1 MKKNKSE
8 IFDLP
13 LSFYLTRKYTVFC
26 FKRFYNE
33 FIVVGREN
41 IPTDVSII
49 FAPNHINALMDAI
62 AVHSV
67 VSDKLSLIFL
77 ARADIFKNKT
87 AANFLR
93 FTKIVPAFRMR
104 DGIENLFKNDE
115 IFDQCVNILQHNA
128 ALGIMPEGNQ
138 GEQRKLRPIVK
149 GIFRIAFS
157 AQQQYGLNPCVKIV
171 PIGIDL
177 GDYVKFGKHIIIS
190 IGKPIEISDYMSMF
204 ADNPVN
210 ATNEIRNRLRD
221 DLNGLSLNLASE
233 KYYECFEIAVEVVNE
248 SMVEDLHLPD
258 NTVYRF
264 VARQKIAKRLIE
276 IEKNYPSKIE
286 DLNSLCTEYQ
296 ANLNQFKLKDWLFER
311 KNSKENLIL
320 SDLLLLFWTFPFY
333 IYGFI
338 LNILP
343 FYTPVFIRKNILKA
357 KDIGFFSSLHFG
369 LALLTFP
376 LFYTLQ
382 TLLFS
387 FFVSSTWWAVI
398 LFLVCQYPF
407 GKWAFY
413 WHKKF
418 VKLRAKL
425 HFARLNKNQISEIED
440 LVHLRNQIIDIVLNR
455 L

>member
-26 FKRFYNE
+26 FKRFYSE

-41 IPTDVSII
+41 IPTDAPVI

-67 VSDKLSLIFL
+67 VSDKLPLIFL

-87 AANFLR
+87 IAKIMR
-93 FTKIVPAFRMR
+93 FMKIMPAFRMR
-104 DGIENLFKNDE
+104 DGIENLSKNDE
-115 IFDQCVNILQHNA
+115 IFNQCVDILQHNA

-157 AQQQYGLNPCVKIV
+157 AQQQYGLNPGVKIV
-171 PIGIDL
+171 PVGIDL
-177 GDYVKFGKHIIIS
+177 GDYVKFGKHLIIS

-204 ADNPVN
+204 ADNPVI
-210 ATNEIRNRLRD
+210 ATNEIRNKLHD
-221 DLNGLSLNLASE
+221 DLNNLSLNLASD
-233 KYYECFEIAVEVVNE
+233 KFYDCFEIATKVANE
-248 SMVEDLHLPD
+248 SMVEEFNLPD

-264 VARQKIAKRLIE
+264 VARQKIATKLVE
-276 IEKNYPSKIE
+276 IEKTDPVKIE
-286 DLNSLCTEYQ
+286 YLNSLCIDYQ
-296 ANLNQFKLKDWLFER
+296 AKLNKFKLKDWLFENR
-311 KNSKENLIL
+311 NSKKNLII
-320 SDLLLLFWTFPFY
+320 SDILLLFWTFPIY

-343 FYTPVFIRKNILKA
+343 FYSPVFIRKYVLKA

-382 TLLFS
+382 TILFS
-387 FFVSSTWWAVI
+387 CLVSSTWWIVL
-398 LFLVCQYPF
+398 LFLICQYTF

-418 VKLRAKL
+418 VKLHASLRFNKM
-425 HFARLNKNQISEIED
+425 NKNHLSEIEN
-440 LVHLRNQIIDIVLNR
+440 LASLRNQIIGIVSNKH
-455 L
+455 